1 MREHTG
7 TAVAIALV
15 ATMGYA
21 VWASVIV
28 IIMWLSLTIYAIVK
42 WIGAPPDHASPLTV
56 LLLMVGNITL
66 FVLLL
71 TLALYAIG
79 RPMRYRKRKRRDAE
93 QLALALDDT
102 APSS

>member
-1 MREHTG
+1 MRENTG

-15 ATMGYA
+15 ATFGYT
-21 VWASVIV
+21 VWASLIAIV
-28 IIMWLSLTIYAIVK
+28 MWLSLTIYAVVK
-42 WIGAPPDHASPLTV
+42 WIGAPDDHASPLTV

-79 RPMRYRKRKRRDAE
+79 KPMRYRKRKRRDAE
-93 QLALALDDT
+93 QFVLAPDDT
-102 APSS
+102 P

>member
-21 VWASVIV
+21 VWAAVIAIV
-28 IIMWLSLTIYAIVK
+28 MWLSLTIYAIVK
-42 WIGAPPDHASPLTV
+42 WIGAPTDPASPLTV
-56 LLLMVGNITL
+56 LLLMVANVTM

-71 TLALYAIG
+71 TLALYLIG
-79 RPMRYRKRKRRDAE
+79 KPMRYRKRKQRDAE
-93 QLALALDDT
+93 QLALALDDS
-102 APSS
+102 AP